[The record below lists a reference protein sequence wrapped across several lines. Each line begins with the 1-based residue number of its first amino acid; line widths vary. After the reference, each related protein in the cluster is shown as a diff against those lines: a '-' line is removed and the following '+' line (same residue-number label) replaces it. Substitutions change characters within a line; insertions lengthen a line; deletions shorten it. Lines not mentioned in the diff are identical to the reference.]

1 MKYFSGSIEGKTISD
16 FQKYDVSIN
25 NFKDR
30 LEFVMNVLN
39 DDEGNLHAFITT
51 YFSNY
56 FNSSP
61 NQSGYLSEQDV
72 VCKTLEGLGTY
83 LINSKDID
91 SNRKVKY
98 RFWKSKK
105 EFQKYKESKNVN
117 TSSLTQSMGLS
128 EDDGVEVIDLF
139 FNPDDKNYRMDDKQ
153 KIFKKD
159 INEITELSTLQD
171 GIDLVRDDS
180 FIRSVENRIDA
191 ILPTIINKEDVMVLK
206 KIRANV
212 TNYVDSWAKEMEL
225 NQVLIKE
232 AIKRPIRFRNTSF
245 SNAKE
250 VNGGSLDLDEVN
262 VVKAL
267 IVNCGKIDMTKGIE
281 SEAYLLVSEFYDIIA
296 SMEDIKDEEINLI
309 KLFQNGLDRADIEKD
324 FGIKQYKQTRIIDRV
339 SKKVLRDY
347 LKKKSSF

>member
-1 MKYFSGSIEGKTISD
+1 MKYFSGTIEGKTISD
-16 FQKYDVSIN
+16 FQRYDVTIKN
-25 NFKDR
+25 LKDR

-39 DDEGNLHAFITT
+39 DDEGNLHDFITT

-61 NQSGYLSEQDV
+61 NQSGYLSEQDI

-153 KIFKKD
+153 RIFKKD
-159 INEITELSTLQD
+159 INEISEIKTLQD
-171 GIDLVRDDS
+171 GIDLVRDES
-180 FIRSVENRIDA
+180 FIRSVEKRIDS
-191 ILPTIINKEDVMVLK
+191 IIPTINNKEDVMVLK

-212 TNYVDSWAKEMEL
+212 TNYVDTWAKEMEL

-245 SNAKE
+245 SNGKE
-250 VNGGSLDLDEVN
+250 VGGGPLDLDDVN

-267 IVNCGKIDMTKGIE
+267 IVNCGKVDMTKGVE
-281 SEAYLLVSEFYDIIA
+281 SEAYLLAAEFYDIIA
-296 SMEDIKDEEINLI
+296 SMDDIKDEEMSLI

-324 FGIKQYKQTRIIDRV
+324 YGIKQYKQTRIIDRV
-339 SKKVLRDY
+339 SKKVVRDY